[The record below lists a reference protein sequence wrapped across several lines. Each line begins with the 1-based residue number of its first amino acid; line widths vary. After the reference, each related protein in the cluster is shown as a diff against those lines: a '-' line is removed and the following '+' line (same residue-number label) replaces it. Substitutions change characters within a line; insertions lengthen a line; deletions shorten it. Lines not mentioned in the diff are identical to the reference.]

1 MKAPLKFY
9 KSGSP
14 SHINTDPTQEQNT
27 AELLK
32 WISDVTIKRRQ
43 IRRTT
48 RCSNLFAEAIL
59 SSALRKA
66 KKDLAHKQE
75 EKRKKLRLFCLSRSK
90 KVDLQN
96 SNLADANTNSPVL
109 NNCKNSN
116 IMTDN
121 SNNHLSSYQVRY
133 VLNDLSSSNNKSTIS
148 NDCQETMTDSEAD
161 DEVKACL
168 SSLESFFKE
177 LKSIKVKSSCRIR
190 NGLAAADPSPW
201 EARSKRSQVEKSS
214 AG

>member
-96 SNLADANTNSPVL
+96 SNLADGESDFELVKKTPIISTSPINCVANTNSPVL

-177 LKSIKVKSSCRIR
+177 LKSIKVK
-190 NGLAAADPSPW
+190 
-201 EARSKRSQVEKSS
+201 V
-214 AG
+214 